1 MVLEIL
7 AQAETHN
14 LSLPTTKLKENGL
27 ILKYNFVQKASER
40 FENSLFSTL
49 ELYFG
54 PYKRL
59 RDFIS
64 SK

>member
-1 MVLEIL
+1 MVLKIL

-14 LSLPTTKLKENGL
+14 LSSPTTKLKENGL
-27 ILKYNFVQKASER
+27 ILTYKFVHNASER

-54 PYKRL
+54 AL
-59 RDFIS
+59 
-64 SK
+64 